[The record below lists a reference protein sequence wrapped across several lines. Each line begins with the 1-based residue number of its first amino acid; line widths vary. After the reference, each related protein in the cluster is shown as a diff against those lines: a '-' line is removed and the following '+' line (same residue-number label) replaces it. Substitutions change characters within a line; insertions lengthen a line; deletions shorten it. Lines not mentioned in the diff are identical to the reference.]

1 MKGWLYWR
9 SNEQLEPEQKMNTQ
23 QPLARLFLGTLAC
36 VMSLGITQAVAAPQ
50 MKMATEIPVGI
61 AAPDAVETRLG
72 TLKFFDGIPDQP
84 SVEKLY
90 DNLDFQRAVQAYLL
104 ALPPVSMV
112 GLRDG
117 LTKFGPAN
125 ITIPTFETLMDSRS
139 IFLTANANTP
149 YTWMW
154 ISLKDG
160 PLVAE
165 IPPGVLGMINDMW
178 FYYVTDMGLVG
189 PDKGQ
194 GGKYLI
200 LPPGY
205 QGVVPEGY
213 FVVRMTTYDGFLGW
227 RNFAVNGDFK
237 PAIANLK
244 KFAKVYPL
252 SQAANPPANVFVDV
266 SSKAFSTVA
275 PGDYQVWELLNQVV
289 QSEPVESIDPVSLGF
304 FASVGIEKGK
314 PFAPDARM
322 KKILTEAAAVGD
334 ATARALTFRMRK
346 PHNYYYA
353 NSAWSIP
360 FSGGYKFQTQPGIRD
375 LDAFASYFF
384 YATGVTPAMEA
395 KMVGAGSQYAAAFVD
410 SHGKPLDG
418 SKNYKLHL
426 PPNIPVK
433 TFWSVIL
440 YDNQTRSMLQTNQ
453 KFPMATSQNDKLQV
467 NPDGSVDVYFGPKAP
482 AGKENNWV
490 QTVPGKGWNTLLRL
504 YGPLEP
510 WFDKTWRPSEIELI
524 K

>member
-1 MKGWLYWR
+1 MRKVAQRPLL
-9 SNEQLEPEQKMNTQ
+9 QLFFAA
-23 QPLARLFLGTLAC
+23 LIC
-36 VMSLGITQAVAAPQ
+36 IVSLHLTHAVASPQ
-50 MKMATEIPVGI
+50 MKMTTEIPTGI
-61 AAPDAVETRLG
+61 AVPNSADTRLG
-72 TLKFFDGIPDQP
+72 TLNFFDGFPDQT
-84 SVEKLY
+84 SIDKLY

-112 GLRDG
+112 AIRDG

-125 ITIPTFETLMDSRS
+125 ITIPTFESLMDSRS

-154 ISLKDG
+154 INLKDG

-165 IPPGVLGMINDMW
+165 IPPNVLGMINDMW
-178 FYYVTDMGLVG
+178 FYYVTDMGLLG
-189 PDKGQ
+189 PDQGK

-200 LPPGY
+200 IPPGY
-205 QGVVPEGY
+205 KGETPNGY
-213 FVVRMTTYDGFLGW
+213 FVVRMKTYEGFLGW
-227 RNFAVNGDFK
+227 RNFGENGDFK
-237 PAIANLK
+237 PAIANIK
-244 KFAKVYPL
+244 KFAKVYSL
-252 SQAANPPANVFVDV
+252 SQATNPPSNIFIDV

-275 PGDYQVWELLNQVV
+275 PGDYQVWDLLNQVV
-289 QSEPVESIDPVSLGF
+289 QSEPTESLDPVSLGF

-314 PFAPDARM
+314 AFAPNERM
-322 KKILTEAAAVGD
+322 KKILTEAAVVGD

-346 PHNYYYA
+346 PINYYYE

-360 FSGGYKFQTQPGIRD
+360 FTGGYKFESLPGVRD
-375 LDAFASYFF
+375 LDAFASFYF

-395 KMVGAGSQYAAAFVD
+395 KMVGSGSQYAAAFVD

-433 TFWSVIL
+433 NFWSVIL
-440 YDNQTRSMLQTNQ
+440 YDNQTRSMLQTDQ
-453 KFPMATSQNDKLQV
+453 KFPMVTSQNDSLLV
-467 NPDGSVDVYFGPKAP
+467 NPDGSVDVYFGPVTP
-482 AGKENNWV
+482 LGKQNNWV

-510 WFDKTWRPSEIELI
+510 WFQKTWRPTEIELI
-524 K
+524 N

>member
-1 MKGWLYWR
+1 M
-9 SNEQLEPEQKMNTQ
+9 QKIA
-23 QPLARLFLGTLAC
+23 PLSLLRLWIGLLFCIVTLIS
-36 VMSLGITQAVAAPQ
+36 MQAQAASQ
-50 MKMATEIPVGI
+50 MKMATEIPPGI
-61 AAPDAVETRLG
+61 ASPNSANTRLG
-72 TLKFFDGIPDQP
+72 TLKFFDGFPDQ
-84 SVEKLY
+84 SSINKLY

-104 ALPPVSMV
+104 ALAPVSMV
-112 GLRDG
+112 GIRDG

-125 ITIPTFETLMDSRS
+125 ITIPTFEKLMDSRS

-149 YTWMW
+149 YTWIW
-154 ISLKDG
+154 INLKDG

-165 IPPGVLGMINDMW
+165 IPPNVLGMINDMW

-189 PDKGQ
+189 PDKGK

-205 QGVVPEGY
+205 KGEIPSGY
-213 FVVRMTTYDGFLGW
+213 FVVRMTTYEGFLGW
-227 RNFAVNGDFK
+227 RNFGEKGDFK
-237 PAIANLK
+237 PAIANIK
-244 KFAKVYPL
+244 KFAKVYSL
-252 SQAANPPANVFVDV
+252 SQASNPPSNIFVDV
-266 SSKAFSTVA
+266 SGKAFSTVA
-275 PGDYQVWELLNQVV
+275 PGDYQVWGLLNQVV
-289 QSEPVESIDPVSLGF
+289 QSEPTESLDPVSLGF

-322 KKILTEAAAVGD
+322 KKILTEAAVVGD

-346 PHNYYYA
+346 PLNYYYE

-360 FSGGYKFQTQPGIRD
+360 FTGGYQFESQPGVRD
-375 LDAFASYFF
+375 LDAFASFYF

-410 SHGKPLDG
+410 SRGKPLDG
-418 SKNYKLHL
+418 AKNYKLHL

-433 TFWSVIL
+433 NFWSVIL
-440 YDNQTRSMLQTNQ
+440 YDNQTRSMLQTDQ
-453 KFPMATSQNDKLQV
+453 QFPMATSQNEKLQV
-467 NPDGSVDVYFGPKAP
+467 NPDGSVDVYFGPAAP
-482 AGKENNWV
+482 VGKENNWV

-510 WFDKTWRPSEIELI
+510 WFQKTWRPSEIELI